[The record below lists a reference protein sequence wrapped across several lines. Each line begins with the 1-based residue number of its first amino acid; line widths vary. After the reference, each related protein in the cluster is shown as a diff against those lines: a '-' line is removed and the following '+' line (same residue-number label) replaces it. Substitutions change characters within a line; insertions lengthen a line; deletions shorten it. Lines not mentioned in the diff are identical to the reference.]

1 MIITFDGGINN
12 PVGAVAILA
21 AAEKLGSYPSSF
33 SIGPIIDPM
42 ALAAAVPEP
51 EIAPNKAFAKIFVW
65 AKPPGVLPV
74 TILAKLIKRIAIP
87 PLFII
92 FPARIKNGMANKL
105 NTLIPEKILC
115 APVTT
120 ATFRSITGKIA
131 QTLLIPNA
139 TAMGTPAISIIT
151 NNTKIINPDKTDKL
165 MLIHPFLSTNQ

>member
-1 MIITFDGGINN
+1 
-12 PVGAVAILA
+12 
-21 AAEKLGSYPSSF
+21 
-33 SIGPIIDPM
+33 
-42 ALAAAVPEP
+42 
-51 EIAPNKAFAKIFVW
+51 
-65 AKPPGVLPV
+65 
-74 TILAKLIKRIAIP
+74 
-87 PLFII
+87 
-92 FPARIKNGMANKL
+92 MANKL

-165 MLIHPFLSTNQ
+165 MLIHPFLSPNQ